1 MHLLIRALRSRVAVM
16 LACVI
21 ATLVCPT
28 HNAEVYV
35 WAPSASLGPLAAF
48 TRWDAARMLGLAVDG
63 HGASAEETYAF
74 FPLYPMALRALESAV
89 RGVVG
94 ARSPQIMVG
103 CALVLNAASFAV
115 AACALRALTARV
127 VKRGGRFADRV
138 ATLFVWSP
146 VGVFFCAAYSEALFC
161 ALAFSGLLFLALAVD
176 ESGAVRPSLGRVALA
191 PWVWGWCACLALA
204 LATATRA
211 NGAVNAAFF
220 LFYGTVPLARRF
232 AAACCPRRVRV
243 LRACWPQRAR
253 RSLARDLAAGIVALA
268 QSALVVAPSV
278 AFQAGAFAR
287 FCGTSAAPL
296 HALGGTEWP
305 RLPGASGD
313 QSGAWCE
320 WRVPSIY
327 AYVQH
332 EYWNVGPFRYWT
344 LKQLP
349 QFALAAPA
357 LILAALALRRAA
369 AGVHHRVASTHTA
382 VVDATGPALGVA
394 LARLDHEAFAIAGVH
409 DSLMYVHDVDEE
421 GACDRAGLCA
431 ADALS
436 HVDGEWVG
444 ALPLHEVY
452 ERMRAK
458 HADPR
463 CRTIELRVWRGEE
476 AYAAEADE
484 GTAKAD
490 DGAAEDEREGG
501 APRPW
506 SNRLILP
513 FAVHAAA
520 LALLI
525 FTTAHVQI
533 ATRVLGSSCP
543 ALYWVLA
550 ELTRAP
556 RRTAL
561 RKCEEGAAA
570 WWWRWWAPAYTALG
584 IVLHSNFFPWT

>member
-1 MHLLIRALRSRVAVM
+1 MDGLVLRAAASRVAVM
-16 LACVI
+16 VACVI

-28 HNAEVYV
+28 HNAEVHV

-48 TRWDAARMLGLAVDG
+48 TRWDAARMLGLAADG
-63 HGASAEETYAF
+63 HGASEEAYAF
-74 FPLYPMALRALESAV
+74 FPLYPMALRALERAV
-89 RGVVG
+89 RGAVG
-94 ARSPQIMVG
+94 VQSPRIMVC
-103 CALVLNAASFAV
+103 CALALNTASFAV
-115 AACALRALTARV
+115 AACALRALTVRV

-161 ALAFSGLLFLALAVD
+161 AFAFSGLLFLALAVD
-176 ESGAVRPSLGRVALA
+176 ESDVERPSLGRVALA

-232 AAACCPRRVRV
+232 AAACCPRRARA
-243 LRACWPQRAR
+243 LKACWPQRVQ
-253 RSLARDLAAGIVALA
+253 RSLARDLTAGVVALA

-287 FCGTSAAPL
+287 FCSASDAPL

-305 RLPGASGD
+305 RLPGARGD
-313 QSGAWCE
+313 QSSAWCE

-327 AYVQH
+327 AHVQR
-332 EYWNVGPFRYWT
+332 EYWNVGLFRYWT
-344 LKQLP
+344 PKQLP

-357 LILAALALRRAA
+357 LVIAALALHRAVDGA
-369 AGVHHRVASTHTA
+369 RHRVASTHTA
-382 VVDATGPALGVA
+382 VVDATGAALGVA
-394 LARLDHEAFAIAGVH
+394 LARLDRDAFAVAGLH
-409 DSLMYVHDVDEE
+409 DSLTYVHDVDGG
-421 GACDRAGLCA
+421 GACARAGLCV

-436 HVDGEWVG
+436 HIDGEWVG

-452 ERMRAK
+452 ERVRAM
-458 HADPR
+458 HSDPR

-476 AYAAEADE
+476 ACAAQADE
-484 GTAKAD
+484 GAD
-490 DGAAEDEREGG
+490 EGGAAAAVAAADGLDDEGEGD

-506 SNRLILP
+506 SNRLMLP

-525 FTTAHVQI
+525 VTTVSFLLFTVTFNANPAHN
-533 ATRVLGSSCP
+533 
-543 ALYWVLA
+543 
-550 ELTRAP
+550 LTRSP
-556 RRTAL
+556 
-561 RKCEEGAAA
+561 
-570 WWWRWWAPAYTALG
+570 
-584 IVLHSNFFPWT
+584 